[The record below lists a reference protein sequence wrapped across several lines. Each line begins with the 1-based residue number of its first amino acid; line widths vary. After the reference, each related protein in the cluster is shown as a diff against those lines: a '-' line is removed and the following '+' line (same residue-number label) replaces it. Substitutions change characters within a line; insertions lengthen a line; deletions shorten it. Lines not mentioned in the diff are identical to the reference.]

1 MKFVYVMII
10 CLCTIYNSAAQSLAF
25 AALSLSWKY
34 NIPVSYIL
42 ATKNDTFEALTM
54 LSLSQLGEVK
64 VS

>member
-10 CLCTIYNSAAQSLAF
+10 SLCTIYNSAAHSLAF
-25 AALSLSWKY
+25 AAISLSWKY